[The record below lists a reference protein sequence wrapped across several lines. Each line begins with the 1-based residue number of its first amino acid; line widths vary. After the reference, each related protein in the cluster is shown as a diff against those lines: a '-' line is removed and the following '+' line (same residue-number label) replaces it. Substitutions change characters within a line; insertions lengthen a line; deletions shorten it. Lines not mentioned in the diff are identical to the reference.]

1 MPSKKEDGDEKSVL
15 PSELIYLILPHF
27 MKQEGLAVLST
38 HFKVYAGSVILFFL
52 HVGEL
57 SL

>member
-1 MPSKKEDGDEKSVL
+1 MRKSVL
-15 PSELIYLILPHF
+15 PSELIYLILPYF
-27 MKQEGLAVLST
+27 MNQEGLAMLST
-38 HFKVYAGSVILFFL
+38 HFKVYANSVILFFL